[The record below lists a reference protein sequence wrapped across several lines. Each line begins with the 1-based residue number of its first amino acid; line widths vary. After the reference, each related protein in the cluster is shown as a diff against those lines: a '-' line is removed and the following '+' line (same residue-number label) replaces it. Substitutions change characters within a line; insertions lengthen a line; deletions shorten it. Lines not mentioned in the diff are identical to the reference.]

1 MAADENEFF
10 RQATL
15 RLCGTLDIEKAIDR
29 CRRYLERYFP
39 ITRIDLNLFEPGL
52 RSMRYIAQSTRYEKQ
67 KIQSVIPLSEEA
79 RTRIK
84 QELEER
90 QDVIIINNPEENPV
104 TRHLTQVTK
113 NTGVSYMVMYLEIEG
128 KKLGVIAIIA
138 EGKGEFTKDHANL
151 LSLLHDPFAIAMSN
165 ALRYQEVLELKDLQA
180 DDIRYLHRELLRFSG
195 DEIIGR
201 DFGLKGVMEKVLQ
214 VAPLNSPVLL
224 LGETGVGKEVIA
236 NAIHYFSPR
245 KEGPFIKINCGAI
258 PEGLIDSELFGH
270 EKGAFT
276 GAIAKRRGL
285 FERANQGTF
294 FLDEIG
300 ELPAQAQTRLLRVLQ
315 NHEIKSVGGTES
327 IPVDIRIIVATH
339 RNLEEMVASQRFRQD
354 LLFRINVFPI
364 TIPALRERKEDI
376 HALVRHF
383 VERKSEEMKLSAI
396 PSISS
401 EAIEILKCYDWPGNV
416 RELENLVERALIQ
429 HRGHNRNGPLGLE
442 ELSPLK
448 IELRKMQE
456 PPREEDEILKLDE
469 AMAIHI
475 KRALKITK
483 GKIEGPGGA
492 SERLGI
498 NSSTLRGRMDK
509 LGIPYKKKE
518 SRDKRAFLGL
528 A

>member
-1 MAADENEFF
+1 
-10 RQATL
+10 
-15 RLCGTLDIEKAIDR
+15 
-29 CRRYLERYFP
+29 
-39 ITRIDLNLFEPGL
+39 
-52 RSMRYIAQSTRYEKQ
+52 
-67 KIQSVIPLSEEA
+67 
-79 RTRIK
+79 
-84 QELEER
+84 
-90 QDVIIINNPEENPV
+90 
-104 TRHLTQVTK
+104 
-113 NTGVSYMVMYLEIEG
+113 MVMYLEIEG
-128 KKLGVIAIIA
+128 KKLGVVAIVA
-138 EGKGEFTKDHANL
+138 EGKGEFKKEHANL

-300 ELPAQAQTRLLRVLQ
+300 ELPVQAQTRLLRVLQ
-315 NHEIKSVGGTES
+315 NHEIKRVGGTES
-327 IPVDIRIIVATH
+327 IPVEIRVIVATH
-339 RNLEEMVASQRFRQD
+339 RNLEEMVASERFRQD

-383 VERKSEEMKLSAI
+383 VERKSEEMKLSAV

-401 EAIEILKCYDWPGNV
+401 EAIEMLKCYDWPGNV
-416 RELENLVERALIQ
+416 RELENLVERALIR
-429 HRGHNRNGPLGLE
+429 HMGR
-442 ELSPLK
+442 
-448 IELRKMQE
+448 
-456 PPREEDEILKLDE
+456 RESGTLILPNMGFTGSFEIRETENQQLPVKFDEIRYRPHILGENQSLPDQGVKIKTLDE
-469 AMAIHI
+469 ALYDHI
-475 KRALKITK
+475 QRALNFTK
-483 GKIEGPGGA
+483 GKITGSGGA
-492 SERLGI
+492 AEILAV
-498 NSSTLRGRMDK
+498 NPNTLRGKMDK
-509 LGIPYKKKE
+509 LGVRYKRKK
-518 SRDKRAFLGL
+518 SDGGQYK
-528 A
+528 